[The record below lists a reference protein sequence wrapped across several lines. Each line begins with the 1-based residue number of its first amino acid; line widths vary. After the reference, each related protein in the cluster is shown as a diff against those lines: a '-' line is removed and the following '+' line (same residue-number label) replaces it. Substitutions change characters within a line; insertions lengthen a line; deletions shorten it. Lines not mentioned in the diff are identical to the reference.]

1 MIVSGE
7 WENKNSNHVQI
18 MNPSSRFR
26 SLYAK
31 KKKKFIC
38 PTRKKMDETE
48 RGGAP
53 KSSSPAGRLT
63 GTIHLFP
70 LHMLLPRCPTFM
82 IRR

>member
-26 SLYAK
+26 S
-31 KKKKFIC
+31 FIC
-38 PTRKKMDETE
+38 PKRKKMDKTE
-48 RGGAP
+48 RGEAP

-63 GTIHLFP
+63 GTVHLFP